1 MLLATPTHSRS
12 QPGLGTSLKLPRTS
26 LRPALPSSL
35 PIQSSLSLHMLNT
48 LWLGFFLTAAVAA
61 LAQWL
66 LGGQAQVFAAMVESL
81 FAMAK
86 LSVEVM
92 VLLFGTLTM
101 WLGFLR
107 IAEKAGI
114 VDALARWLSPLFAR
128 LMPEVPRGHPALG
141 LMTLN
146 FAANALGLD
155 NAATPMGLKAMRALQ
170 ELNPRPDTATN
181 AQILFLVLN
190 ASSLTL
196 LPVSIFMYRMQQ
208 GAADPT
214 LVFLPILL
222 ATSASTLAGL
232 LAVAVVQ
239 RLPLWHPVVLAYLLP
254 VALVLGGFMALLA
267 TLSATALAQLSS
279 LLGNL
284 TLFSLVVM
292 FVLVGAWRKVPVY
305 EAFVEG
311 AREGFDVA
319 KGLLPYLVAMLCAV
333 GVLRTSGALGYALEG
348 IRWCVEA
355 IGMDTRFVDALP
367 TALVKPFSGSAA
379 RAMLIETM
387 QTQGVDSFAAL
398 AAATIQGSTETTF
411 YVLAVYFGAV
421 GIQRARHAVGCAL
434 LAELAGV
441 VAAIAVCYQ
450 FFG

>member
-1 MLLATPTHSRS
+1 
-12 QPGLGTSLKLPRTS
+12 
-26 LRPALPSSL
+26 
-35 PIQSSLSLHMLNT
+35 MLNT
-48 LWLGFFLTAAVAA
+48 LWLGFFITAAISA

-66 LGGQAQVFAAMVESL
+66 LGGQAQVFATMVESL

-92 VLLFGTLTM
+92 VLLFGTLTL

-114 VDALARWLSPLFAR
+114 VDVLAHWLAPLFAR

-170 ELNPRPDTATN
+170 ELNPKPDTATN

-254 VALVLGGFMALLA
+254 VALVLGGFMALLT
-267 TLSATALAQLSS
+267 TLSAAALAQLSS

>member
-1 MLLATPTHSRS
+1 MIGAHSQQGIRV
-12 QPGLGTSLKLPRTS
+12 
-26 LRPALPSSL
+26 
-35 PIQSSLSLHMLNT
+35 LNG

-61 LAQWL
+61 LGRWL
-66 LGGQAQVFAAMVESL
+66 IGGDATVFAAVVESL

-92 VLLFGTLTM
+92 VLLFGTLTL

-107 IAEKAGI
+107 IAEAAGI
-114 VDALARWLSPLFAR
+114 VDRLARLLGPLFRR
-128 LMPEVPRGHPALG
+128 LMPEVPAGHPALG
-141 LMTLN
+141 LITLN

-155 NAATPMGLKAMRALQ
+155 NAATPIGLKAMRELQ
-170 ELNPRPDTATN
+170 TLNPSPTTASN

-196 LPVSIFMYRMQQ
+196 LPVTIFMYRAQL

-214 LVFLPILL
+214 MVFLPILL
-222 ATSASTLAGL
+222 ATSASTLVGL
-232 LAVAVVQ
+232 LSVAFMQ
-239 RLPLWHPVVLAYLLP
+239 RLRLWDPVVLAYLLP
-254 VALVLGGFMALLA
+254 GALLLGGFMALLA
-267 TLSATALAQLSS
+267 TLSAAALASLSS

-284 TLFSLVVM
+284 TLFGLIVA
-292 FVLVGAWRKVPVY
+292 FLLVGAIRRVKVY
-305 EAFVEG
+305 ECFIEG
-311 AREGFDVA
+311 AKEGFDVA
-319 KGLLPYLVAMLCAV
+319 KNLLPYLVAMLCAV
-333 GVLRTSGALGYALEG
+333 GVLRASGALDLALEG
-348 IRWCVEA
+348 IRWLVSLT
-355 IGMDTRFVDALP
+355 GWDTRFVDALP

-387 QTQGVDSFAAL
+387 KTHGVDSFPALVAAV
-398 AAATIQGSTETTF
+398 IQGSTETTF

-441 VAAIAVCYQ
+441 LAAIGVGYW

>member
-1 MLLATPTHSRS
+1 
-12 QPGLGTSLKLPRTS
+12 
-26 LRPALPSSL
+26 
-35 PIQSSLSLHMLNT
+35 MLNM
-48 LWLGFFLTAAVAA
+48 LWLGFFLVAAVAA

-66 LGGQAQVFAAMVESL
+66 VGGQPQVFAAMVQAL

-92 VLLFGTLTM
+92 VLLFGTLTL

-107 IAEKAGI
+107 IAEEAG
-114 VDALARWLSPLFAR
+114 VVQWLARLLGPLFAK

-141 LMTLN
+141 LITLN
-146 FAANALGLD
+146 FAANGLGLD

-196 LPVSIFMYRMQQ
+196 LPVTIFMYRMQQ
-208 GAADPT
+208 GAPDPT

-222 ATSASTLAGL
+222 ATSASTLVGL
-232 LAVAVVQ
+232 LSVALVQ
-239 RLPLWHPVVLAYLLP
+239 RLPLWRPVVLAYLLP
-254 VALVLGGFMALLA
+254 VALGLAGFMALLM
-267 TLSATALAQLSS
+267 TLSAAALASLSA

-284 TLFSLVVM
+284 TLFALVVL
-292 FVLVGAWRKVPVY
+292 FVSLGAWKQVPVY
-305 EAFVEG
+305 DSFIAG
-311 AREGFDVA
+311 AKEGFDVA

-333 GVLRTSGALGYALEG
+333 GVFRASGALDYALDG
-348 IRWCVEA
+348 IRWGVQVL
-355 IGMDTRFVDALP
+355 GLDGRFVDALP

-398 AAATIQGSTETTF
+398 VAATIQGSTETTF

-421 GIQRARHAVGCAL
+421 GIQKARHAVPCAL

-441 VAAIAVCYQ
+441 VAAILVCYW
-450 FFG
+450 FFA

>member
-1 MLLATPTHSRS
+1 
-12 QPGLGTSLKLPRTS
+12 
-26 LRPALPSSL
+26 
-35 PIQSSLSLHMLNT
+35 MLNT

-66 LGGQAQVFAAMVESL
+66 VGGNAEIFSSMVQAL
-81 FAMAK
+81 FQMAK

-92 VLLFGTLTM
+92 VLLFGTLTL

-114 VDALARWLSPLFAR
+114 VDALARWLAPLFAK
-128 LMPEVPRGHPALG
+128 LMPEVPRGHPSLG
-141 LMTLN
+141 LITMN

-155 NAATPMGLKAMRALQ
+155 NAATPMGLKAMKALQ
-170 ELNPRPDTATN
+170 ELNPEPDTATN

-196 LPVSIFMYRMQQ
+196 LPVTVFMYRMQQ
-208 GAADPT
+208 GAPDPT

-222 ATSASTLAGL
+222 ATSASTLVGL
-232 LAVAVVQ
+232 LSVAVVQ
-239 RLPLWHPVVLAYLLP
+239 RLPLWSPVVLAYLLP
-254 VALVLGGFMALLA
+254 VALVLSGFMALLT
-267 TLSATALAQLSS
+267 TLSAAALAQLSS

-284 TLFSLVVM
+284 TLFALIVL
-292 FVLVGAWRKVPVY
+292 FVGIGAWRKVPVY
-305 EAFVEG
+305 EAFIEG
-311 AREGFDVA
+311 AREGFEVA

-333 GVLRTSGALGYALEG
+333 GVFRASGALGYVLDG
-348 IRWCVEA
+348 IRWCVQVLGA
-355 IGMDTRFVDALP
+355 DTRFVDALP

-441 VAAIAVCYQ
+441 VAAVVVCYR

>member
-1 MLLATPTHSRS
+1 
-12 QPGLGTSLKLPRTS
+12 
-26 LRPALPSSL
+26 
-35 PIQSSLSLHMLNT
+35 MLNG
-48 LWLGFFLTAAVAA
+48 LWLSFFLVAAVAGFSR
-61 LAQWL
+61 WL
-66 LGGQAQVFAAMVESL
+66 IGDDPAVFGAMVESR

-92 VLLFGTLTM
+92 VLLFGTMTL
-101 WLGFLR
+101 WLGLLR
-107 IAEKAGI
+107 IAEQAGL
-114 VDALARWLSPLFAR
+114 VNALARVLGPLFAR

-141 LMTLN
+141 LITMN
-146 FAANALGLD
+146 FAANGLGLD
-155 NAATPMGLKAMRALQ
+155 NAATPIGLKAMRSLQ
-170 ELNPRPDTATN
+170 ELNPDKLTASN

-196 LPVSIFMYRMQQ
+196 LPVSIFMYRVQQ

-222 ATSASTLAGL
+222 ATSASTLVGL
-232 LAVAVVQ
+232 ISVALMQ
-239 RLPLWHPVVLAYLLP
+239 RLRLWDPVVLAYLIP
-254 VALVLGGFMALLA
+254 GALLLGGFMALLA
-267 TLSATALAQLSS
+267 GLSATALAALSS

-284 TLFSLVVM
+284 TLFGVILAFLVV
-292 FVLVGAWRKVPVY
+292 GALRKVKVY
-305 EAFVEG
+305 EQFIEG
-311 AREGFDVA
+311 AREGFDIA
-319 KGLLPYLVAMLCAV
+319 KSLLPYLVAMLCAI
-333 GVLRTSGALGYALEG
+333 GVLRASGALEFGLDG
-348 IRWCVEA
+348 IRWMVETF
-355 IGMDTRFVDALP
+355 GWDTRFVDALP

-387 QTQGVDSFAAL
+387 QTHGVDSFPAL
-398 AAATIQGSTETTF
+398 AAATVQGSTETTF

-441 VAAIAVCYQ
+441 IAAITVTYW

>member
-1 MLLATPTHSRS
+1 
-12 QPGLGTSLKLPRTS
+12 
-26 LRPALPSSL
+26 
-35 PIQSSLSLHMLNT
+35 MLNM
-48 LWLGFFLTAAVAA
+48 LWLGFFLVAAVAA

-66 LGGQAQVFAAMVESL
+66 VGGQPQVFAAMVQAL
-81 FAMAK
+81 FAMSK

-92 VLLFGTLTM
+92 VLLFGTLTL

-107 IAEKAGI
+107 IAEEAG
-114 VDALARWLSPLFAR
+114 VVQWLAKVLGPLFGK
-128 LMPEVPRGHPALG
+128 LMPGVPRGHPALG
-141 LMTLN
+141 LITLN
-146 FAANALGLD
+146 LAANGLGLD
-155 NAATPMGLKAMRALQ
+155 NAATPMGLKAMKALQ
-170 ELNPRPDTATN
+170 TLNPQPDTATN

-196 LPVSIFMYRMQQ
+196 LPVTVFMYRMQQ

-232 LAVAVVQ
+232 LAVAMVQ
-239 RLPLWHPVVLAYLLP
+239 RLPIFSPVVLAYLLP
-254 VALVLGGFMALLA
+254 VALGLGAFMAMLT
-267 TLSATALAQLSS
+267 TLSAAALASLSA
-279 LLGNL
+279 LLGNF
-284 TLFSLVVM
+284 TLFALIVLFVSL
-292 FVLVGAWRKVPVY
+292 GAYKKVPVY
-305 EAFVEG
+305 DSFITG
-311 AREGFDVA
+311 AKEGFDVA

-333 GVLRTSGALGYALEG
+333 GVFRASGALDYVLDG
-348 IRWCVEA
+348 IRWCVSFL
-355 IGMDTRFVDALP
+355 GMDGRFVDALP

-421 GIQRARHAVGCAL
+421 GIQRARHAVACAL
-434 LAELAGV
+434 AAELAGV
-441 VAAIAVCYQ
+441 VAAIAVCYW

>member
-1 MLLATPTHSRS
+1 
-12 QPGLGTSLKLPRTS
+12 
-26 LRPALPSSL
+26 
-35 PIQSSLSLHMLNT
+35 MLNG
-48 LWLGFFLTAAVAA
+48 LWLGFFLAAA
-61 LAQWL
+61 LAAFSRWL
-66 LGGQAQVFAAMVESL
+66 IGGDAAVFAAIVESL
-81 FAMAK
+81 FGMAK

-92 VLLFGTLTM
+92 VLLFGTLTL

-107 IAEKAGI
+107 IAEAAGL
-114 VDALARWLSPLFAR
+114 VAGLARLLGPLFRR
-128 LMPEVPRGHPALG
+128 LMPEVPAGHPALG
-141 LMTLN
+141 LITMN

-155 NAATPMGLKAMRALQ
+155 NAATPIGLKAMRELQ
-170 ELNPRPDTATN
+170 SLNPSATTASN

-196 LPVSIFMYRMQQ
+196 LPVSIFMYRAQQ

-222 ATSASTLAGL
+222 ATSCSTLVGL
-232 LAVAVVQ
+232 LSVAIVQ
-239 RLPLWHPVVLAYLLP
+239 RLRLWDPVVLAYLLP
-254 VALVLGGFMALLA
+254 GALLLAGFIALLA
-267 TLSATALAQLSS
+267 TLSAAALASLSS

-284 TLFSLVVM
+284 TLFGIVLV
-292 FVLVGAWRKVPVY
+292 FVLAGALRRVKVY
-305 EAFVEG
+305 ECFVEG
-311 AREGFDVA
+311 AKEGFDVA
-319 KGLLPYLVAMLCAV
+319 KNLLPYLVAMLCAV
-333 GVLRTSGALGYALEG
+333 GVLRASGALELVLSG
-348 IRWCVEA
+348 IRWAV
-355 IGMDTRFVDALP
+355 GLTGWDTRFIDALP

-387 QTQGVDSFAAL
+387 QAHGVDSFAAKV
-398 AAATIQGSTETTF
+398 AATIQGSTETTF

-441 VAAIAVCYQ
+441 LGAIGVGYW

>member
-1 MLLATPTHSRS
+1 
-12 QPGLGTSLKLPRTS
+12 
-26 LRPALPSSL
+26 
-35 PIQSSLSLHMLNT
+35 MLNK
-48 LWLGFFLTAAVAA
+48 LWLGFFLVAAVAA

-66 LGGQAQVFAAMVESL
+66 VGGQPQVFASMVQAL

-92 VLLFGTLTM
+92 VLLFGTLTL

-107 IAEKAGI
+107 IAEEAG
-114 VDALARWLSPLFAR
+114 VVQWLAKVLGPLFGK

-141 LMTLN
+141 LITLN
-146 FAANALGLD
+146 FAANGLGLD

-196 LPVSIFMYRMQQ
+196 LPVTIFMYRMQQ

-222 ATSASTLAGL
+222 ATSASTLVGL
-232 LAVAVVQ
+232 LSVALVQ
-239 RLPLWHPVVLAYLLP
+239 RLPIFSPVVLAYLLP
-254 VALVLGGFMALLA
+254 VGLGLAAFMSLLT
-267 TLSATALAQLSS
+267 TLSAAALASLSS
-279 LLGNL
+279 LLGNF
-284 TLFSLVVM
+284 TLFALIVLFVSL
-292 FVLVGAWRKVPVY
+292 GAYKKVPVY
-305 EAFVEG
+305 DSFVAG
-311 AREGFDVA
+311 AKEGFDVA

-333 GVLRTSGALGYALEG
+333 GVFRASGALDYVLDA
-348 IRWCVEA
+348 IRWCVSVL
-355 IGMDTRFVDALP
+355 GMDGRFVDALP

-387 QTQGVDSFAAL
+387 QSQGVDSFAAL

-421 GIQRARHAVGCAL
+421 GIQKARHAVPCAL
-434 LAELAGV
+434 VAELAGV
-441 VAAIAVCYQ
+441 VAAIAVTYW

>member
-1 MLLATPTHSRS
+1 
-12 QPGLGTSLKLPRTS
+12 
-26 LRPALPSSL
+26 
-35 PIQSSLSLHMLNT
+35 MLNI
-48 LWLGFFLTAAVAA
+48 LWLGFFLVAAISA

-66 LGGQAQVFAAMVESL
+66 LAGQAQVFAAMVESL

-254 VALVLGGFMALLA
+254 VALVLGGFMALLT
-267 TLSATALAQLSS
+267 TLSAAALAQLSS

-450 FFG
+450 FFA

>member
-1 MLLATPTHSRS
+1 
-12 QPGLGTSLKLPRTS
+12 
-26 LRPALPSSL
+26 
-35 PIQSSLSLHMLNT
+35 MLNM
-48 LWLGFFLTAAVAA
+48 LWLGFFLVAAVAA

-66 LGGQAQVFAAMVESL
+66 VGGQPQVFAAMVQAL

-92 VLLFGTLTM
+92 VLLFGTLTL

-107 IAEKAGI
+107 IAEEAG
-114 VDALARWLSPLFAR
+114 VVQWLARVLGPLFAK

-141 LMTLN
+141 LITLN
-146 FAANALGLD
+146 FAANGLGLD

-196 LPVSIFMYRMQQ
+196 LPVTIFMYRMQQ
-208 GAADPT
+208 GAPDPT

-222 ATSASTLAGL
+222 ATSASTLVGL
-232 LAVAVVQ
+232 LSVALVQ
-239 RLPLWHPVVLAYLLP
+239 RLPLWRPVVLAYLLP
-254 VALVLGGFMALLA
+254 VALGLAGFMALLM
-267 TLSATALAQLSS
+267 TLSAAALASLSA

-284 TLFSLVVM
+284 TLFALVVL
-292 FVLVGAWRKVPVY
+292 FVSLGAWKQVPVY
-305 EAFVEG
+305 DSFIAG
-311 AREGFDVA
+311 AKEGFDVA

-333 GVLRTSGALGYALEG
+333 GVFRASGALDYALDG
-348 IRWCVEA
+348 IRWGVQVL
-355 IGMDTRFVDALP
+355 GLDGRFVDALP

-398 AAATIQGSTETTF
+398 VAATIQGSTETTF

-421 GIQRARHAVGCAL
+421 GIQKARHAVPCAL

-441 VAAIAVCYQ
+441 VAAILACYW
-450 FFG
+450 FFA

>member
-1 MLLATPTHSRS
+1 L
-12 QPGLGTSLKLPRTS
+12 
-26 LRPALPSSL
+26 
-35 PIQSSLSLHMLNT
+35 LNT
-48 LWLGFFLTAAVAA
+48 LWLGFFVTAAIAA
-61 LAQWL
+61 LSQWL
-66 LGGQAQVFAAMVESL
+66 VGDNAQIFAAMVEAL
-81 FAMAK
+81 FSMAR

-92 VLLFGTLTM
+92 VLLFGTLTL

-114 VDALARWLSPLFAR
+114 VNALARWLAPLFAR
-128 LMPEVPRGHPALG
+128 LMPGVPRGHPALG

-170 ELNPRPDTATN
+170 ELNPQPDTATN

-196 LPVSIFMYRMQQ
+196 LPVTIFMYRMQQ
-208 GAADPT
+208 GAPDPT

-222 ATSASTLAGL
+222 ATSASTLVGL
-232 LAVAVVQ
+232 LSVAAVQ
-239 RLPLWHPVVLAYLLP
+239 RLPLFSPVVLAYLLP
-254 VALVLGGFMALLA
+254 VALALAGFMALLT
-267 TLSATALAQLSS
+267 TLSAAALAQLSS

-284 TLFSLVVM
+284 TLFALVVL
-292 FVLVGAWRKVPVY
+292 FVCVGAWRKVAVY
-305 EAFVEG
+305 EAFIDG
-311 AREGFDVA
+311 AKEGFDVA

-333 GVLRTSGALGYALEG
+333 GVFRASGALGYVLDA
-348 IRWCVEA
+348 IRWCVELL
-355 IGMDTRFVDALP
+355 GMDARFVDALP

-387 QTQGVDSFAAL
+387 QSQGVDSFAAL
-398 AAATIQGSTETTF
+398 VAATVQGSTETTF

-421 GIQRARHAVGCAL
+421 GIQRARHAVACAL

-441 VAAIAVCYQ
+441 VAAIVVCYR

>member
-1 MLLATPTHSRS
+1 
-12 QPGLGTSLKLPRTS
+12 
-26 LRPALPSSL
+26 
-35 PIQSSLSLHMLNT
+35 
-48 LWLGFFLTAAVAA
+48 
-61 LAQWL
+61 
-66 LGGQAQVFAAMVESL
+66 MVESL

-92 VLLFGTLTM
+92 VLLFGTLTL

-114 VDALARWLSPLFAR
+114 VDVLARWLAPLFAR

-170 ELNPRPDTATN
+170 ELNPKPDTATN

-254 VALVLGGFMALLA
+254 VALVLGGFMALLT
-267 TLSATALAQLSS
+267 TLSAAALAQLSS

-319 KGLLPYLVAMLCAV
+319 KGLLPYLVAM
-333 GVLRTSGALGYALEG
+333 RST
-348 IRWCVEA
+348 
-355 IGMDTRFVDALP
+355 P
-367 TALVKPFSGSAA
+367 TAQS
-379 RAMLIETM
+379 M
-387 QTQGVDSFAAL
+387 
-398 AAATIQGSTETTF
+398 ATK
-411 YVLAVYFGAV
+411 
-421 GIQRARHAVGCAL
+421 
-434 LAELAGV
+434 
-441 VAAIAVCYQ
+441 
-450 FFG
+450 

>member
-1 MLLATPTHSRS
+1 
-12 QPGLGTSLKLPRTS
+12 
-26 LRPALPSSL
+26 
-35 PIQSSLSLHMLNT
+35 MLNI
-48 LWLGFFLTAAVAA
+48 LWLGFFLVAAISA

-66 LGGQAQVFAAMVESL
+66 LAGQAQVFAAMVESL
-81 FAMAK
+81 FTMAK

-254 VALVLGGFMALLA
+254 VALVLGGFMALL
-267 TLSATALAQLSS
+267 TKLSAAALAQLSS

-284 TLFSLVVM
+284 TLFSLVVI

>member
-1 MLLATPTHSRS
+1 
-12 QPGLGTSLKLPRTS
+12 
-26 LRPALPSSL
+26 
-35 PIQSSLSLHMLNT
+35 MLNT
-48 LWLGFFLTAAVAA
+48 LWLGFFLTAALAA
-61 LAQWL
+61 LSQWL
-66 LGGQAQVFAAMVESL
+66 IGGNAQIFAAMVEAL
-81 FAMAK
+81 FSMAR

-92 VLLFGTLTM
+92 VLLFGTLTL

-114 VDALARWLSPLFAR
+114 VDALARWLAPLFAR

-155 NAATPMGLKAMRALQ
+155 NAATPMGLKAMHALQ
-170 ELNPRPDTATN
+170 TLNPQPDTATN

-196 LPVSIFMYRMQQ
+196 LPVTIFMYRMQQ
-208 GAADPT
+208 GAPDPT

-222 ATSASTLAGL
+222 ATSASTLVGL
-232 LAVAVVQ
+232 LSVAVVQ
-239 RLPLWHPVVLAYLLP
+239 RLPLFSPVVLAYLLP
-254 VALVLGGFMALLA
+254 VVLLLAGFMALLA
-267 TLSATALAQLSS
+267 SLSATALAQLSS

-284 TLFSLVVM
+284 TLFALVLL
-292 FVLVGAWRKVPVY
+292 FVGLGAWRKVPVY

-311 AREGFDVA
+311 AKEGFDVA

-333 GVLRTSGALGYALEG
+333 GVFRASGALGYALDA
-348 IRWCVEA
+348 IRWCVEVL
-355 IGMDTRFVDALP
+355 GMDARFVEALP

-387 QTQGVDSFAAL
+387 QSQGVDSFAAL

-421 GIQRARHAVGCAL
+421 GIQRARHAVACAL

-441 VAAIAVCYQ
+441 VAAIVVCYR